1 MLLFR
6 IWQSTLFAILMKIP
20 SSEVG
25 GYAILVKPSRTVVDC
40 SADPQ
45 EITRKQVFWT
55 DWTRSATNPLC
66 SDTNQKPW
74 ILFKGWLLSSLND
87 PFSLLLFNLFWYRS
101 NRLITWKHMRENIR
115 ESSEAY
121 SWINIMRKLIISTPL
136 ALSPLL
142 YLFSAKDA
150 SLSHVFNPR
159 EFTKE

>member
-87 PFSLLLFNLFWYRS
+87 PFSLLLLNLIWYRS
-101 NRLITWKHMRENIR
+101 NRLVTWKDMRENIR
-115 ESSEAY
+115 ESFRSLFLDKYNEKTHYFDATDFVT
-121 SWINIMRKLIISTPL
+121 IIIL
-136 ALSPLL
+136 V
-142 YLFSAKDA
+142 FS
-150 SLSHVFNPR
+150 
-159 EFTKE
+159 